1 MLAVLLGCKLRRS
14 KLIDLTSDHI
24 QRREDHWAIV
34 DLVGKAAHIRTVPM
48 PDWVKEALDNWLGAA
63 DRREG
68 KLFRCVCRNGIA
80 WGSEVTEKVIWH
92 IVKEYARQL
101 GISQLAPR
109 SLKKGVRR
117 SNRGRSIDRRDV

>member
-68 KLFRCVCRNGIA
+68 KLFRCVSEWDSVGQRSHRKSYLAHREGVGGATRHITA
-80 WGSEVTEKVIWH
+80 SPPLPEEGS
-92 IVKEYARQL
+92 
-101 GISQLAPR
+101 P
-109 SLKKGVRR
+109 KK
-117 SNRGRSIDRRDV
+117 